1 MLFEVIKM
9 TREER
14 LKDLIMAQYGNISR
28 FAEAAGIPQTTIRN
42 IFVRGLDGVGAGTVV
57 KICSALNVDVES
69 LMSGAP
75 AASKRDI
82 TFDDFTY
89 AMHNEMKDLPPEKK
103 EMLLNMARFFNEEL
117 QKEKAD

>member
-1 MLFEVIKM
+1 M
-9 TREER
+9 TREEH
-14 LKDLIMAQYGNISR
+14 LKALIIEQYGTVSK
-28 FAEAAGIPQTTIRN
+28 FAQAAGIPQNTIRN

-69 LMSGAP
+69 LMAGSP
-75 AASKRDI
+75 AAPKHDI